1 LEKCWDTWR
10 DRRIGMISLE
20 TAKALKEAGLEWKP
34 RKFDSYFHP
43 NLRNALINDPHV
55 PKCGIKPELIFVPR
69 LDQLLKEIEKRGWE
83 WELGILTLNDGRTY
97 MIDVALE
104 ELIKTE
110 SEDWM
115 SFVANSPEEAA
126 AQALLWILN
135 QK

>member
-1 LEKCWDTWR
+1 
-10 DRRIGMISLE
+10 MISLE

-55 PKCGIKPELIFVPR
+55 PKCGIKPELIFAPR
-69 LDQLLKEIEKRGWE
+69 LDQLLKEIEKRVWKWNLWVDEREG
-83 WELGILTLNDGRTY
+83 GYKCAVVIPSPIRP
-97 MIDVALE
+97 IPKV
-104 ELIKTE
+104 IK
-110 SEDWM
+110 
-115 SFVANSPEEAA
+115 ANTPEEAA